1 MSASSRV
8 AALLPT
14 VVPGSRPGSRRN
26 TGTEPRPRSLRH
38 GALAL
43 GVAVAMGSLALLPQP
58 AHARTAVSAAPV
70 DIAYEQFTLPNG
82 LRVIVHTDRKAPIVA
97 VNVWYHVGS
106 KDEPK
111 GRTGFAHLFE
121 HLMFNGS
128 ENHRGEYFDPF
139 EMVGATDMNGTT
151 NTDRTNYFQNVPTT
165 ALDTALWME
174 SDRMGHLLGAIDQAT
189 LDEQR
194 GVVQN
199 EKRQGENQPYG
210 QVWTKLNQSLYPV
223 DHPYHHSVI
232 GSMAD
237 LDAASL
243 EDVKNWFRA
252 WYGPNNAVLVL
263 AGDIDVATAKE
274 KVARYF
280 GDIPAGPDMA
290 QPPVDV
296 AQRPASTR
304 EVLEDRVPQ
313 ARIYRAWN
321 VPPTATVEADQLG
334 VLAQVL
340 GGSST
345 SRLAK
350 RLVHADKLV
359 DNVTAGLSE
368 SQLGSNFLVFA
379 TVKEGVDPKKVE
391 AIIDEELQRL
401 LAEGPDAAEL
411 AQAKTVVRAGFIRG
425 VERIGGFGGKAD
437 ALASCTIYTGDPGCF
452 RESMATVAAVQPAT
466 LQALGRKWLGKGD
479 HTLVV
484 MPGERTPL
492 AEDPAVEPA
501 PLTLPAVDSRY
512 SVSQSS
518 VDRSTGVPLPDKF
531 PELKF
536 PELQRAT
543 LNNGARVILA
553 ERHDIPVVQ
562 FSLMFDGGFKVDPAD
577 KLGSSSFT
585 MGMLDEGAGEYDAL
599 GFAARAEALGANL
612 GAGAALDG
620 ATASLSALKE
630 NLDPSL
636 ALFSQML
643 RKPRFDQNEID
654 RVRASWI
661 AGIKQ
666 EKARPN
672 SAALRVLPPLLY
684 GEGHP
689 YAMPFSGS
697 GTEDTIAALTRDDLL
712 AYHQAWVRPEAATLV
727 VVGDTTLK
735 EIVPMLNRHLGDW
748 KGKGDVPA
756 PVDVPEVALPAAPRV
771 FLIDQPGAVQANI
784 YVGELVPSTKSDDAT
799 EFGFANTVLGGQFSS
814 RLNMN
819 LREDKHW
826 AYGAYSFA
834 SNAIGQRPWLA
845 YSPVQIDKTAESVA
859 EMKRE
864 INDFASGKAPATAE
878 EVAKVKANEIRSL
891 PGAYE
896 TGSAVMATITGIVRY
911 DRPDDYVFRNK
922 AEIDAMTPDVVAK
935 AASTIDPAALTWV
948 VVGDL
953 GQIEAPVRALELGP
967 VQVLD
972 EDGKP
977 VAPGRSAVQTE

>member
-1 MSASSRV
+1 MHASSRV
-8 AALLPT
+8 PALVRSRSAAC
-14 VVPGSRPGSRRN
+14 
-26 TGTEPRPRSLRH
+26 RSAVRH
-38 GALAL
+38 GRFQRGALTLAL
-43 GVAVAMGSLALLPQP
+43 VAAIGSMAMLPAVAQ
-58 AHARTAVSAAPV
+58 ARTATKAAAV

-82 LRVIVHTDRKAPIVA
+82 LRVVVHTDRKAPIVA

-139 EMVGATDMNGTT
+139 EMVGATDQNGTT

-210 QVWTKLNQSLYPV
+210 QVWTKLNQSLYPL

-274 KVARYF
+274 KVTRYF

-290 QPPVDV
+290 QPAVDV
-296 AQRPASTR
+296 AQRSATTR
-304 EVLEDRVPQ
+304 EVMDDRVPQ

-321 VPPTATVEADQLG
+321 VAETGTAEADQLG
-334 VLAQVL
+334 VLAQLL

-345 SRLAK
+345 SRLEK
-350 RLVHADKLV
+350 RLVHGDKLV
-359 DNVTAGLSE
+359 DSVSAGLSE

-379 TVKEGVDPKKVE
+379 TVKEGVDPKRVE
-391 AIIDEELQRL
+391 AIIDEELKRL

-437 ALASCTIYTGDPGCF
+437 ALASCAIYTGDPGCF
-452 RESMATVAAVQPAT
+452 RESLATVAAVTPAT
-466 LQALGRKWLGKGD
+466 LQALGNKWLGAGD

-484 MPGERTPL
+484 VPGERTAL
-492 AEDPAVEPA
+492 AEDPAVEPT

-512 SVSQSS
+512 RVQPST
-518 VDRSTGVPLPDKF
+518 VDRSTGVPLPSDF

-543 LNNGARVILA
+543 LKNGTKVILA

-562 FSLMFDGGFKVDPAD
+562 FALMFDGGFKVDPPA
-577 KLGSSSFT
+577 KLGSSSFS
-585 MGMLDEGAGEYDAL
+585 MGMLDEGAGDYDAL
-599 GFAARAEALGANL
+599 EFAARAEALGANL
-612 GAGAALDG
+612 GGGASLDG
-620 ATASLSALKE
+620 ASASLSALKE

-643 RKPRFDQNEID
+643 RQPRFDQGEID

-689 YAMPFSGS
+689 YAMPLSGS
-697 GTEDTIAALTRDDLL
+697 GTEASIAALTRDDLVE
-712 AYHQAWVRPEAATLV
+712 YHQTWVRPEMATMV

-735 EIVPMLNRHLGDW
+735 EIVPLLNRHLGDW
-748 KGKGDVPA
+748 KGTGTPA
-756 PVDVPEVALPAAPRV
+756 ASSAVPEVALPTAPRV

-834 SNAIGQRPWLA
+834 SNAIGQRPWIA
-845 YSPVQIDKTAESVA
+845 YAPVQIDKTAESVA
-859 EMKRE
+859 EIKRE
-864 INDFASGKAPATAE
+864 IGEYTTGKMPPTTE
-878 EVAKVKANEIRSL
+878 EVSKAKANEIRSL

-896 TGSAVMATITGIVRY
+896 TGSAVMGTITGIVRY
-911 DRPDDYVFRNK
+911 DRPDDYVFQRK
-922 AEIDAMTPDVVAK
+922 AEIDALTPAVVSK
-935 AASTIDPAALTWV
+935 AAATIDPAALTWI

-953 GQIEAPVRALELGP
+953 GQIEAPIRALKLGP

-977 VAPGRSAVQTE
+977 VATSVKDAAPPK

>member
-1 MSASSRV
+1 
-8 AALLPT
+8 
-14 VVPGSRPGSRRN
+14 
-26 TGTEPRPRSLRH
+26 
-38 GALAL
+38 
-43 GVAVAMGSLALLPQP
+43 MGSLALLPQP

>member
-1 MSASSRV
+1 MSASSRPSARTSANAPASRHP
-8 AALLPT
+8 AARHSGL
-14 VVPGSRPGSRRN
+14 
-26 TGTEPRPRSLRH
+26 LRH
-38 GALAL
+38 GTLTVALAI
-43 GVAVAMGSLALLPQP
+43 AMGGAGLLPAP
-58 AHARTAVSAAPV
+58 AHARTAPAAAAV

-82 LRVIVHTDRKAPIVA
+82 LKVVVHTDRKAPIVA

-106 KDEPK
+106 KDEPT

-223 DHPYHHSVI
+223 GHPYHHSVI

-263 AGDIDVATAKE
+263 AGDIDVATAKA

-290 QPPVDV
+290 QPAVDV
-296 AQRPASTR
+296 AQRPATTR
-304 EVLEDRVPQ
+304 EVMQDRVPQ
-313 ARIYRAWN
+313 PRIYRAWN
-321 VPPTATVEADQLG
+321 VAPTGTVEADQLG

-359 DNVTAGLSE
+359 DNVSAGLSE

-379 TVKEGVDPKKVE
+379 TVKEGVDPKRVE
-391 AIIDEELQRL
+391 AIIDEELKRL

-411 AQAKTVVRAGFIRG
+411 AQAKTVVRASFIRG

-437 ALASCTIYTGDPGCF
+437 ALASCAIYTGDPGCF
-452 RESMATVAAVQPAT
+452 RESLATVAAVTPAT
-466 LQALGRKWLGKGD
+466 LQALGSKWLGVGD

-484 MPGERTPL
+484 VPGERTAL
-492 AEDPAVEPA
+492 AEEAAVQPA
-501 PLTLPAVDSRY
+501 PLTMPAVDARY
-512 SVSQSS
+512 SVQPSR
-518 VDRSTGVPLPDKF
+518 VDRGTGVPLPSDF

-543 LNNGARVILA
+543 LKNGTQVILA

-562 FSLMFDGGFKVDPAD
+562 FALMFEGGFKVDPAA
-577 KLGSSSFT
+577 KLGTSSFA

-599 GFAARAEALGANL
+599 AFAARAEALGANL
-612 GAGAALDG
+612 GGSASLDG
-620 ATASLSALKE
+620 ASASLSALKE

-636 ALFSQML
+636 ALFTQML
-643 RKPRFDQNEID
+643 RQPRFDQAEID

-689 YAMPFSGS
+689 YAMPLSGS
-697 GTEDTIAALTRDDLL
+697 GTEGSIAALTRADLVG
-712 AYHQAWVRPEAATLV
+712 YHQAWVRPEGATMV

-735 EIVPMLNRHLGDW
+735 DIVPLLNRHLGDW
-748 KGKGDVPA
+748 KGIGA
-756 PVDVPEVALPAAPRV
+756 PTAPTPVPEVALPKAPRV

-784 YVGELVPSTKSDDAT
+784 YVGELVPSTKSADAT
-799 EFGFANTVLGGQFSS
+799 EFGFADTVLGGQFSS

-826 AYGAYSFA
+826 AYGSYSFA

-845 YSPVQIDKTAESVA
+845 YAPVQIDKTAESVA
-859 EMKRE
+859 ELKRE
-864 INDFASGKAPATAE
+864 ITDYVSGKTPPTAN
-878 EVAKVKANEIRSL
+878 EVSKVKANEIRSL

-896 TGSAVMATITGIVRY
+896 TGSAVMGTITGIVRY
-911 DRPDDYVFRNK
+911 DRPDDYVFQRK
-922 AEIDAMTPDVVAK
+922 AEIDALTPAVVAK
-935 AASTIDPAALTWV
+935 AAATIDPAALTWV

-953 GQIEAPVRALELGP
+953 AQIEAPVRALNLGP

-977 VAPGRSAVQTE
+977 VTTQAVPAGVATPVK